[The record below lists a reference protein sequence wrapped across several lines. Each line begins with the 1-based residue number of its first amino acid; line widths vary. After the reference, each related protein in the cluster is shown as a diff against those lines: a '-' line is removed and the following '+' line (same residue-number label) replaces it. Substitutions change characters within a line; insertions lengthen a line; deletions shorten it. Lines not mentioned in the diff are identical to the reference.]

1 MAGISLQMIDKSV
14 SSHWWREVVKH
25 FLRVGDSLEIR
36 CWKEE
41 EAEVRQASKYGPL
54 TEEGYEVSIKGTV
67 TAEFLE
73 EILSDEPTDK
83 SIYNKMTKYF
93 TINVERGDLR
103 FCSAHYGTE
112 MYIEGAAEEDVSF
125 FQKIMAPYE
134 DDDHFSVSYT

>member
-25 FLRVGDSLEIR
+25 FLRVGDPLEIR

-41 EAEVRQASKYGPL
+41 EDEIRQASRYGTPAA
-54 TEEGYEVSIKGTV
+54 ENDEVSVKSIV
-67 TAEFLE
+67 TDEFLE

-83 SIYNKMTKYF
+83 SLYNKMTKYF
-93 TINVERGDLR
+93 TINAERGASR

-112 MYIEGAAEEDVSF
+112 MYIEGASEEDVSF
-125 FQKIMAPYE
+125 FQRVMAPYE
-134 DDDHFSVSYT
+134 DEDYFSVHY

>member
-1 MAGISLQMIDKSV
+1 MPGISLQMIDRSV

-25 FLRVGDSLEIR
+25 FLRVGDALEIR

-41 EAEVRQASKYGPL
+41 EEEIGLASAYGPL

-73 EILSDEPTDK
+73 EILSDEPADK
-83 SIYNKMTKYF
+83 TIYNKMTKYF

-112 MYIEGAAEEDVSF
+112 LYIEGATEEDVSF
-125 FQKIMAPYE
+125 FQNIMSPYE
-134 DDDHFSVSYT
+134 DDEYFSVHY

>member
-14 SSHWWREVVKH
+14 SSHWWREVVMP
-25 FLRVGDSLEIR
+25 FFRVGDPLEIR

-41 EAEVRQASKYGPL
+41 EEEVRQASKYGPPAA
-54 TEEGYEVSIKGTV
+54 ENYEVSVKGIV

-83 SIYNKMTKYF
+83 SLYNKMTKDF
-93 TINVERGDLR
+93 TINVERGPLR

-112 MYIEGAAEEDVSF
+112 LYIDGATEKDVSF
-125 FQKIMAPYE
+125 FHRVMAPYE
-134 DDDHFSVSYT
+134 DDEYFSIHYN